1 MTQAFLHIYFCTLCC
16 TSRVSNWRPVDCC
29 RALERLRHWQR
40 AKLVELHLSGI
51 CRTNA
56 ALVEGKRDEE
66 RDLAHQQGTAKL
78 DGTGGEAVR
87 MWVHSGRLRPPRLRA
102 AKATPYAAELLL
114 FSLSLSMYVALTYI
128 PGGAGGLLTGFALLA
143 YWEKRERSLSQ
154 CM

>member
-1 MTQAFLHIYFCTLCC
+1 MVKVLGGVGPPPSMWCGEKRAPLPG
-16 TSRVSNWRPVDCC
+16 SDV
-29 RALERLRHWQR
+29 RALERLRHWQT

-87 MWVHSGRLRPPRLRA
+87 MWVHSGRPRPPRLRA
-102 AKATPYAAELLL
+102 AKAAPYAAELLL
-114 FSLSLSMYVALTYI
+114 SLAASY
-128 PGGAGGLLTGFALLA
+128 F
-143 YWEKRERSLSQ
+143 
-154 CM
+154 